1 VRVIADDYF
10 RIFRNETDVR
20 ELAPGESIFEA
31 GDPADCFYVVRS
43 GSVRIHDG
51 ERELETLSE
60 GGIFGEL
67 ALVDGQPRS
76 ASATA
81 VDETTVVPIDE
92 RRFQRCVQQAPYF
105 AQAVMRVM
113 AGRLRRNDVSLG

>member
-1 VRVIADDYF
+1 VRVTADDYF
-10 RIFRNETDVR
+10 RMFRHETDVQ
-20 ELAPGESIFEA
+20 ELAPGEAVFEA
-31 GDPADCFYVVRS
+31 GDPADCFYVVQS

-51 ERELETLSE
+51 GRELELLGE

-67 ALVDGQPRS
+67 ALVDGRPRS

-81 VDETTVVPIDE
+81 VGVAKVVPIDE
-92 RRFQRCVQQAPYF
+92 RRFQRLVQQAPYF

-113 AGRLRRNDVSLG
+113 AGRLRRNDARG

>member
-1 VRVIADDYF
+1 VTADYF
-10 RIFRNETDVR
+10 RMFRNDAEAQNV
-20 ELAPGESIFEA
+20 APGEDIFRA

-43 GSVRIHDG
+43 GSVLIHDG
-51 ERELETLSE
+51 ARELETLGE

-81 VDETTVVPIDE
+81 VGETTVVPIDE
-92 RRFQRCVQQAPYF
+92 RRFQRLVQQTPYF

-113 AGRLRRNDVSLG
+113 AERLRRNGASLS